1 MEFWSAIGNGIVA
14 FGDFLCGYPLFF
26 LLIGGGLFFLIYS
39 GFTPI
44 RRYGR
49 AIGELRRK
57 DEGGNGQISSLQAL
71 ASAVAATVGLGNI
84 AGVAIAI
91 CIGGPGAIF
100 WMWISAIVGMAT
112 KLFEGTLAVMFKGR
126 DSAGE
131 LQGGPMYMITTGL
144 GPKWKP
150 LAVFFCIAGLVG
162 SFCLMQANQL
172 TESVVSLFAGENGTV
187 GLRFG
192 IGLTICLIVSIVIF
206 GGIRR
211 IARVAERIVPVM
223 VILYFLLI
231 LYIIFSHLGAVPGVF
246 RDIFVGAFNPSAVG
260 GGVAGG
266 VIFVALTGV
275 RRAALVNEAGVG
287 SASMM
292 HGASRSKEPVHE
304 GLVAMLG
311 PSIDS
316 GFICTLTAI
325 AILVGRSVDPT
336 TLPAGGGLSSAQGLS
351 IALAAF
357 DAAIPGIGRYLLFV
371 IVLCFA
377 FSTMFSYSY
386 YGQKCLGFL
395 IGADKAHY
403 YNWPYLL
410 VLIVGAV
417 IPLGVAVSIIDIA
430 FALMAF
436 CTIPTLI
443 LLAPKA
449 RAAFKTFFAN
459 STQK

>member
-26 LLIGGGLFFLIYS
+26 LLIGGGFFFLIYS

-172 TESVVSLFAGENGTV
+172 TESVVSLFAGESGTV

-275 RRAALVNEAGVG
+275 RRAALVNEAGIG

-336 TLPAGGGLSSAQGLS
+336 ILPAGGGLSSAQGLS

>member
-172 TESVVSLFAGENGTV
+172 TESVVSLFAGESGTV

-275 RRAALVNEAGVG
+275 RRAALVNEAGIG

-336 TLPAGGGLSSAQGLS
+336 ILPAGGGLSSAQGLS

-449 RAAFKTFFAN
+449 RAAFKTYFAN
-459 STQK
+459 PTQK

>member
-39 GFTPI
+39 DFTPI

-150 LAVFFCIAGLVG
+150 LAVFFCIAGLFG

-172 TESVVSLFAGENGTV
+172 TESVVSLFAGESGTV

-206 GGIRR
+206 GGIQR

-325 AILVGRSVDPT
+325 AILVGRSVDPAI
-336 TLPAGGGLSSAQGLS
+336 LPAGGGLSSAQGLS

-459 STQK
+459 PTQK

>member
-172 TESVVSLFAGENGTV
+172 TESVVSLFAGESGTV

-275 RRAALVNEAGVG
+275 RRAALVNEAGIG

-336 TLPAGGGLSSAQGLS
+336 ILPAGGGLSSAQGLS

>member
-112 KLFEGTLAVMFKGR
+112 KLFEGTLSVMFKGR

-150 LAVFFCIAGLVG
+150 LAVFFCIAGLFG

-172 TESVVSLFAGENGTV
+172 TESVVSLFAGESGTM

-231 LYIIFSHLGAVPGVF
+231 LYIIFSHMSAVPGVF

-336 TLPAGGGLSSAQGLS
+336 ILPAGGGLNSAQGLS
-351 IALAAF
+351 IALSAF
-357 DAAIPGIGRYLLFV
+357 NAAIPGVGSYLLFV

-449 RAAFKTFFAN
+449 RASFKTFFAN
-459 STQK
+459 PTQK

>member
-336 TLPAGGGLSSAQGLS
+336 ILPAGGGLSSAQGLS

>member
-112 KLFEGTLAVMFKGR
+112 KLFEGTLSVMFKGR

-172 TESVVSLFAGENGTV
+172 TESVVSLFAGESGTV

-275 RRAALVNEAGVG
+275 RRAALVNEAGIG

-325 AILVGRSVDPT
+325 AILVGRSVDPAI
-336 TLPAGGGLSSAQGLS
+336 LPAGGGLSSAQGLS